1 MKFILQPSV
10 YVVIKPAV
18 DMVDL
23 CRFLVDNNI
32 SGERI
37 TDPKIPDGELPVVIG
52 GRNCYQSFSTGREH
66 GEYIKNILKQGH
78 GSVLEHS
85 NYGILITGVS
95 RSLTHELI
103 RHRQFGVSQLSQ
115 RFVEHDDCNF
125 VVPPALMPHWDAKAK
140 EVSSIQAEFIDMAE
154 YAVNAY
160 EYWMQI
166 YQKLGL
172 KNKEVKE
179 AARAVLPNCTE
190 TRILITGDLR
200 CWRVFFELRCDEGA
214 DKEIR
219 RLAWMCYKRLREE
232 CPNVFGDYE
241 ELPLDDGSG
250 ELSTPNRK
258 V

>member
-1 MKFILQPSV
+1 MKFITEPSV
-10 YVVIKPAV
+10 YLVIKPTV
-18 DMVDL
+18 DVVEVT
-23 CRFLVDNNI
+23 RFLDEQNI
-32 SGERI
+32 DGARLLDI
-37 TDPKIPDGELPVVIG
+37 NIPTGELPVVIG

-66 GEYIKNILKQGH
+66 SDYIANILKQGH

-125 VVPPALMPHWDAKAK
+125 VIPPALSAISGCPYQFEQDCK
-140 EVSSIQAEFIDMAE
+140 EALEKYKSWLTWYLQ
-154 YAVNAY
+154 
-160 EYWMQI
+160 Q
-166 YQKLGL
+166 GL
-172 KNKEVKE
+172 KGKEAKE
-179 AARAVLPNCTE
+179 AARAMLPNCTE

-219 RLAWMCYKRLREE
+219 KLANMCYEKLRVE
-232 CPNVFGDYE
+232 CPNVFADYE
-241 ELPLDDGSG
+241 KEKLSDGSFS
-250 ELSTPNRK
+250 LDTPNRK

>member
-10 YVVIKPAV
+10 YVVIKPTV
-18 DMVDL
+18 DKGEL
-23 CRFLVDNNI
+23 NRFLEENGFTGKTVD
-32 SGERI
+32 SL
-37 TDPKIPDGELPVVIG
+37 DIPTGELPVVIG
-52 GRNCYQSFSTGREH
+52 SRTCYQSFDNGRKH
-66 GEYIKNILKQGH
+66 DDHVKHLIDVGH
-78 GSVLEHS
+78 GSTLEHS

-125 VVPPALMPHWDAKAK
+125 VVPPALIPHWDAEAK
-140 EVSSIQAEFIDMAE
+140 EISSIQAEFIDMAE

-172 KNKEVKE
+172 KNKEAKE

-219 RLAWMCYKRLREE
+219 RLAWMCYKRLRGE
-232 CPNVFGDYE
+232 CPNVFGDYVSDE
-241 ELPLDDGSG
+241 TSQTLDT
-250 ELSTPNRK
+250 ENRK